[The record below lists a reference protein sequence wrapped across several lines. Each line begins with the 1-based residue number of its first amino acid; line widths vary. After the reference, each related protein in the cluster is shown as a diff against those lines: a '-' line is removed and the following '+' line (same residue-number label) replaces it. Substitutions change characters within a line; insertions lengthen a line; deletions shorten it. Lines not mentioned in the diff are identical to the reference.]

1 MEFLG
6 SSIMLM
12 GKMLSCSTHTPN
24 MLLKYCSLVNLQS
37 RLLPPNQRLP
47 LQCQGELT
55 VTDMESCTKHMG
67 GKTPDSMVV
76 MLPSHR
82 GTSQKPKEFQTG
94 SAFCLSSQQD
104 LRRPCHKHG
113 ATPPSPFPHPRT
125 TLPRSRKT
133 TLKSSS
139 KRREVHQYLQRKCY
153 RRPESHHAH
162 FAAVHADDSRG
173 LAASNLDDITAPLD
187 TQRVAQIRSLQ
198 QGVERVALLEGSVLH
213 THRSSLSGPVENSRC
228 GAQHRPFGSHR
239 QDRQH
244 SACARTAPIT

>member
-1 MEFLG
+1 
-6 SSIMLM
+6 MLM

-24 MLLKYCSLVNLQS
+24 MLLKYCSLLNLQS

-67 GKTPDSMVV
+67 GKTLLV
-76 MLPSHR
+76 MLPFKILHR
-82 GTSQKPKEFQTG
+82 DQGISNRICFLSLKPTGPQETMSQ
-94 SAFCLSSQQD
+94 ARCHSSMS
-104 LRRPCHKHG
+104 L
-113 ATPPSPFPHPRT
+113 PSSKN
-125 TLPRSRKT
+125 TLPRSGKT
-133 TLKSSS
+133 ALKSFNEKGSPP
-139 KRREVHQYLQRKCY
+139 VLQRKCY

-244 SACARTAPIT
+244 TACARTAPIT